1 MGSISIPTAML
12 IGTAATA
19 GTSALS
25 AINAKS
31 AGASQLA
38 AGQQAS
44 QSALDQ
50 QAQVRS
56 DLSPYRDAGTNALT
70 TLQSRLPG
78 LTSPFNPDMAT
89 LQNTPGY
96 QFTRDQGL
104 LGVQNAASAR
114 GLGVSGSALKDAA
127 KYATGL
133 ADNTYQTQFNID
145 QANKT
150 NAYNKLMGLVGAGQT
165 SAAQTGLYGTQAT
178 QNANNFLTSGA
189 AASAAGQIGGAN
201 ALASGANN
209 AGNMMQSYA
218 LMNRLF
224 PTKAANNSALA
235 DF

>member
-1 MGSISIPTAML
+1 MGMAAAVGVSAAAGLAGAVMSSNAAGKAASTQSQAANNA
-12 IGTAATA
+12 TAAT
-19 GTSALS
+19 
-25 AINAKS
+25 
-31 AGASQLA
+31 
-38 AGQQAS
+38 QQE
-44 QSALDQ
+44 

-89 LQNTPGY
+89 LAATPGY
-96 QFTRDQGL
+96 QFTLNQGL
-104 LGVQNAASAR
+104 QGVQNAASAR

-150 NAYNKLMGLVGAGQT
+150 NAYNKLMGLVGAGQS
-165 SAAQTGLYGTQAT
+165 SAAQTGAFGTQAT

-209 AGNMMQSYA
+209 AGNMMQNYA

-224 PTKAANNSALA
+224 PSSSGSKADNSNLA